1 MINPRFFIK
10 TLEEPFEAFMQTNT
24 HIVYYKDKD
33 RMGRCVKFA
42 YSYLDAKLAVGDI
55 DFYSKNDL
63 AAHIAYYFA
72 TPRWYTGSYNS
83 TDFKAANA
91 RYNSLLTIKY

>member
-1 MINPRFFIK
+1 MINSRFFIK
-10 TLEEPFEAFMQTNT
+10 TLEEPFEAFLQTNT

-42 YSYLDAKLAVGDI
+42 YSYQDAKLAVDDI

-72 TPRWYTGSYNS
+72 TARWYNGSCISNA
-83 TDFKAANA
+83 FKVAHE